1 MDLSILKLKVHQK
14 CSNLA
19 QKKIEILKSE
29 LDSLHEASN
38 AEIKSSVG
46 DKYETGRVMMQNELE
61 KQLLL
66 LQQYQNQKANI
77 LKIQNMQTS
86 EEIGFGSFVLTNQGN
101 YLIAVGI
108 GRVDKFSVISL
119 LSPLGKA
126 FRGLKSGDSFIFQSR
141 EYKIKSVK

>member
-1 MDLSILKLKVHQK
+1 MKEQICHSVLQLINQKIISIRKTIYSIQ
-14 CSNLA
+14 
-19 QKKIEILKSE
+19 
-29 LDSLHEASN
+29 N
-38 AEIKSSVG
+38 ARNNEIKSSAG

-77 LKIQNMQTS
+77 LKIQNMQIS

-101 YLIAVGI
+101 YLIAIGI
-108 GRVDKFSVISL
+108 GRVEKFSVISI

-126 FRGLKSGDSFIFQSR
+126 FRGLKSGDMFIFQNK
-141 EYKIKSVK
+141 EYKINSVK

>member
-1 MDLSILKLKVHQK
+1 MKEQICHSVLQLINQKIISIRKTIYSIQ
-14 CSNLA
+14 
-19 QKKIEILKSE
+19 
-29 LDSLHEASN
+29 N
-38 AEIKSSVG
+38 ARNNEIKSSAG

-108 GRVDKFSVISL
+108 GRVDKISVISL